1 MSTTIVIPACLES
14 LVREA
19 RWLVWRRERGRGG
32 RLTKVPYRADQ
43 ASSRASCNDPATWCS
58 FDTAMRTYTEGG
70 VDGIAFALLGSS
82 VAAFD
87 VDHCRDAVSGNLHE
101 WAQALVDRCGSYVEI
116 TPSREGIRILGTGS
130 NRKIHRKFEVAAGV
144 SLEVYRNCERFI
156 TVTGDQISPA
166 LDQLAD
172 IDAIAD
178 QIVAELD
185 AAKQAK
191 QRNPVLHSLEPH
203 GRDLAEIIKNGCGT
217 SFGGDKSRAVWFVIH
232 ALLEQGRTIEE
243 ITTVLIDPNNGISA
257 HLLSRPEDPTT
268 YAHRQIRKAKSE
280 RAKSA
285 KPSIDG
291 GPDSAGAEI
300 VWLATVSSL
309 RYEKERR
316 AAAKRLGV
324 RSGILDGLVKA
335 ERKNS
340 AGDGS
345 GLQGHAIELPEPKA
359 SESPVDGAALL
370 DEIVSEIQRYI
381 VLPVH
386 AARACA
392 CWVVHTFLAVH
403 FLVSPRLS
411 ISSPT
416 KGCGKTTLLDVLY
429 RLVLRP
435 LLASNVTPAAV
446 FRVIEKYKPCLL
458 IDEADTF
465 LGVNDELRGILN
477 SGHRKGG
484 SVLRVT
490 GDDLEPRQFA
500 TFAPC
505 GIALIGTLPPTL
517 ADRSIPVEL
526 NRRRP
531 NEPVESFRPDRAGRL
546 EQLARQAARWA
557 RDNAVAVAAVDPEMP
572 EEVTNRARDN
582 WRVLKAIAVVAGGK
596 WPEHIDEAAK
606 AAQARGEDEASRLEL
621 LLEDIR
627 AVGFGA
633 NDTEVRSADLV
644 QHLIELE
651 GRPWA
656 EFCHG
661 KPLTQNRLARL
672 LKPLAIGPGNVGPEN
687 SRARGYKRDQFQEA
701 FERYLAPGAPSE
713 LHRCTEGDEIRTSRI
728 SEPHS
733 EIHGCA
739 LGKSENSN
747 NDGLLGG
754 CAVARGGIPPN
765 GGDEAGLSDYRIRQL
780 AGWYL
785 DRADAERRE
794 AGTLR
799 QTELD
804 EALRKLLAEDGVFE
818 EFITVEFERV
828 MRAVF
833 ES

>member
-1 MSTTIVIPACLES
+1 M
-14 LVREA
+14 
-19 RWLVWRRERGRGG
+19 
-32 RLTKVPYRADQ
+32 
-43 ASSRASCNDPATWCS
+43 
-58 FDTAMRTYTEGG
+58 
-70 VDGIAFALLGSS
+70 
-82 VAAFD
+82 
-87 VDHCRDAVSGNLHE
+87 
-101 WAQALVDRCGSYVEI
+101 
-116 TPSREGIRILGTGS
+116 
-130 NRKIHRKFEVAAGV
+130 
-144 SLEVYRNCERFI
+144 
-156 TVTGDQISPA
+156 
-166 LDQLAD
+166 
-172 IDAIAD
+172 
-178 QIVAELD
+178 
-185 AAKQAK
+185 
-191 QRNPVLHSLEPH
+191 
-203 GRDLAEIIKNGCGT
+203 
-217 SFGGDKSRAVWFVIH
+217 
-232 ALLEQGRTIEE
+232 
-243 ITTVLIDPNNGISA
+243 
-257 HLLSRPEDPTT
+257 
-268 YAHRQIRKAKSE
+268 
-280 RAKSA
+280 
-285 KPSIDG
+285 
-291 GPDSAGAEI
+291 
-300 VWLATVSSL
+300 
-309 RYEKERR
+309 
-316 AAAKRLGV
+316 GV

-335 ERKNS
+335 ERKKPV
-340 AGDGS
+340 GDGS
-345 GLQGHAIELPEPKA
+345 GLQGHAIVLPEP
-359 SESPVDGAALL
+359 EPWENPVDGAALL
-370 DEIVSEIQRYI
+370 DEIVAAIRRYVVLSEY
-381 VLPVH
+381 

-392 CWVVHTFLAVH
+392 CWVVHTFLAEH

-517 ADRSIPVEL
+517 ADRSIPIEL

-531 NEPVESFRPDRAGRL
+531 NEPVESFRPDKAGRL

-557 RDNAVAVAAVDPEMP
+557 RDNAVAVAAADPEMP

-582 WRVLKAIAVVAGGK
+582 WRVLKAIAIVAGGK

-606 AAQARGEDEASRLEL
+606 AAQARVEDEASRLEL

-627 AVGFGA
+627 AVGFGG

-656 EFCHG
+656 EFSHG

-687 SRARGYKRDQFQEA
+687 SRARGYKRDQFKDA
-701 FERYLAPGAPSE
+701 FERYLAPETPSE
-713 LHRCTEGDEIRTSRI
+713 LHRCTEGDEIRTSRA

-733 EIHGCA
+733 PEQACA
-739 LGKSENSN
+739 LEKGENAN

-754 CAVARGGIPPN
+754 CAVARGGIPAN
-765 GGDEAGLSDYRIRQL
+765 GRDETGLSNHRVRQL

-785 DRADAERRE
+785 DRAEAERRE
-794 AGTLR
+794 TGTLR
-799 QTELD
+799 QVELD
-804 EALRKLLAEDGVFE
+804 QALRTLLAEEGVFP
-818 EFITVEFERV
+818 EFIAVEFERV
-828 MRAVF
+828 MCSVF
-833 ES
+833 GS

>member
-1 MSTTIVIPACLES
+1 MSTAIVIPACLEP

-19 RWLVWRRERGRGG
+19 RWLVWRRERSGG
-32 RLTKVPYRADQ
+32 RLTKVPYRADRP
-43 ASSRASCNDPATWCS
+43 SSHASCKEPATWCS
-58 FDTAMRTYTEGG
+58 LDTAMRAYTEGG
-70 VDGIAFALLGSS
+70 VDGIAFALMGSNI
-82 VAAFD
+82 VAFD
-87 VDHCRDAVSGNLHE
+87 LDHCRDAISGTLHN
-101 WAQALVDRCGSYVEI
+101 WAERLVERCGSYVEI

-130 NRKIHRKFEVAAGV
+130 DRKIHRKFAIADGV
-144 SLEVYRNCERFI
+144 SVEVYRNCERFI
-156 TVTGDQISPA
+156 TVTGDLISPG

-172 IDAIAD
+172 VDAIAD
-178 QIVAELD
+178 QIVADLD
-185 AAKQAK
+185 AVKQTK
-191 QRNPVLHSLEPH
+191 QPNPVLHSFEPQGH
-203 GRDLAEIIKNGCGT
+203 DLADIIKNGCGP
-217 SFGGDKSRAVWFVIH
+217 SFGGDKSRAVWHVIH
-232 ALLEQGRTIEE
+232 ALLDRDSTIEE
-243 ITTVLIDPNNGISA
+243 ITATLIDPSNGISA
-257 HLLSRPEDPTT
+257 HLLGRPEDPTA
-268 YAHRQIRKAKSE
+268 YAYRQIRKAMSE

-285 KPSIDG
+285 KRPTDG
-291 GPDSAGAEI
+291 DPDSVGAEI
-300 VWLATVSSL
+300 VRLATVSSL
-309 RYEKERR
+309 HYERERR
-316 AAAKRLGV
+316 AASKRLGV

-335 ERKNS
+335 ERKKS

-345 GLQGHAIELPEPKA
+345 GLQGHAIKLPEPEP
-359 SESPVDGAALL
+359 SENPVNGAALL
-370 DEIVSEIQRYI
+370 DEIVSAIQRYV
-381 VLPVH
+381 VLPMH

-392 CWVVHTFLAVH
+392 CWVLHTFLAEH
-403 FLVSPRLS
+403 FLVSPRLC

-429 RLVLRP
+429 RLVSRP

-517 ADRSIPVEL
+517 ADRSIPIQL

-531 NEPVESFRPDRAGRL
+531 NEPVESFRPDKAGRL

-557 RDNAVAVAAVDPEMP
+557 RDNAVAVAAADPEMP

-582 WRVLKAIAVVAGGK
+582 WRVLKAIAIVAGGK

-606 AAQARGEDEASRLEL
+606 AAQARGQDEASRLEL

-627 AVGFGA
+627 AVRFDA

-656 EFCHG
+656 ELSHG

-687 SRARGYKRDQFQEA
+687 SRARGYKRDQFKDA
-701 FERYLAPGAPSE
+701 FERYLAPETPSE
-713 LHRCTEGDEIRTSRI
+713 LHRCTEGDEIRTSRA

-733 EIHGCA
+733 PEQTCA
-739 LGKSENSN
+739 LEKGENAN

-754 CAVARGGIPPN
+754 CAVARGGIPAN
-765 GGDEAGLSDYRIRQL
+765 GRDETGLSNHRVRQL

-785 DRADAERRE
+785 DRAEAERRE
-794 AGTLR
+794 TGMLR
-799 QTELD
+799 QVELD
-804 EALRKLLAEDGVFE
+804 QALRTLLAENGVFP
-818 EFITVEFERV
+818 EFIAVEFERV
-828 MRAVF
+828 MCSVF
-833 ES
+833 GS

>member
-1 MSTTIVIPACLES
+1 MSPAIVIPASLEP
-14 LVREA
+14 LTQER
-19 RWLVWRRERGRGG
+19 RWLVWRREQGRAR

-43 ASSRASCNDPATWCS
+43 PSVHASCKDPATWCS
-58 FDTAMRTYTEGG
+58 FDTAIRAYTEGG
-70 VDGIAFALLGSS
+70 VDGIAFALLGSD
-82 VAAFD
+82 VVAFD
-87 VDHCRDAVSGNLHE
+87 VDHCRDTASGALHV
-101 WAQALVDRCGSYVEI
+101 WAQQLVDRCGTYVEI
-116 TPSREGIRILGTGS
+116 TPSREGIKILGTGS
-130 NRKIHRKFEVAAGV
+130 NRKIHRKFALADGISV
-144 SLEVYRNCERFI
+144 EVYRNCERFI
-156 TVTGDQISPA
+156 TVTGDQIPPA
-166 LDQLAD
+166 IGQLTD
-172 IDAIAD
+172 IDVVAD
-178 QIVAELD
+178 QVVAELD
-185 AAKQAK
+185 AAKQTK
-191 QRNPVLHSLEPH
+191 KLNPALHSFEPH

-243 ITTVLIDPNNGISA
+243 IASVLIDPNNGISA

-280 RAKSA
+280 RAKSV
-285 KPSIDG
+285 KPPIDG

-300 VWLATVSSL
+300 VRLATVSSL

-335 ERKNS
+335 ERKKPV
-340 AGDGS
+340 GDGS
-345 GLQGHAIELPEPKA
+345 GLQGHAIELPEP
-359 SESPVDGAALL
+359 EPWENPVDGAALL
-370 DEIVSEIQRYI
+370 DEIVAAIQRYV
-381 VLPVH
+381 VLSRH

-392 CWVVHTFLAVH
+392 CWVLHTFLAEY

-557 RDNAVAVAAVDPEMP
+557 RDNAVAVAAADPEMP

-582 WRVLKAIAVVAGGK
+582 WRVLKAIAIVAGGN
-596 WPEHIDEAAK
+596 WPDHIDETAK
-606 AAQARGEDEASRLEL
+606 AAQARVENEASRLEL

-627 AVGFGA
+627 AVGFSG

-656 EFCHG
+656 EFGHG

-672 LKPLAIGPGNVGPEN
+672 LKPLAIGPGNVGPED
-687 SRARGYKRDQFQEA
+687 SRARGYKRDQFQDA
-701 FERYLAPGAPSE
+701 FERYLAPEAPSE
-713 LHRCTEGDEIRTSRI
+713 PHRCTEGDEIRTSRI

-733 EIHGCA
+733 QKHGCA
-739 LGKSENSN
+739 LGKCENPN

-754 CAVARGGIPPN
+754 CAVAREGIPPN
-765 GGDEAGLSDYRIRQL
+765 SGDEAGMSDYRVRQL

-794 AGTLR
+794 TGTLR
-799 QTELD
+799 QAELD
-804 EALRKLLAEDGVFE
+804 ETLRKLIAEDGVFP
-818 EFITVEFERV
+818 EFIAIEFERV

-833 ES
+833 GS